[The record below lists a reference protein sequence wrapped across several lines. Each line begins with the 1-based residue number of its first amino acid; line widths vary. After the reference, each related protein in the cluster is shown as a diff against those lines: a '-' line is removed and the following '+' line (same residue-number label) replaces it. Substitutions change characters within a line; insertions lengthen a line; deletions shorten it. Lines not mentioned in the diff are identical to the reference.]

1 MKNSFTIFS
10 FKLIILLMIAFSIH
24 ILVLYFLNLPL
35 LNDMILESYIIN
47 AVLAIAI
54 FAVLFKLRKKFAN
67 QLGFLFLGGS
77 LLKFVVFFLVFY
89 PYYTKDNDLS
99 SLEFSAFFI
108 PYLLCLSF
116 ETYSLVK
123 WLNKID

>member
-54 FAVLFKLRKKFAN
+54 FGLLFKLRKKFAN

-89 PYYTKDNDLS
+89 PHYTMDSDLS

-108 PYLLCLSF
+108 PYFLCLSF

-123 WLNKID
+123 WLNKMD